1 MDHDLGDYAYD
12 GGDAIKLLVIW
23 RKEKH
28 FYPWK
33 SIQQIR
39 LEGKIC
45 IECLTGI
52 GLIYINQ
59 HFVYTMGKVP
69 GGGIITAVFC
79 ISGQ

>member
-1 MDHDLGDYAYD
+1 MKNWL
-12 GGDAIKLLVIW
+12 
-23 RKEKH
+23 
-28 FYPWK
+28 
-33 SIQQIR
+33 
-39 LEGKIC
+39 
-45 IECLTGI
+45 ECLTGI